1 MLGRIESK
9 KNILIL
15 IIVGLAIIFLV
26 FLAKTSPNDSIGN
39 QEKIVFV
46 DVIDLEIGE
55 NQSWIYSQG
64 ELNPKTKITLS
75 SQVSGRVSAVSSI
88 FESGGFF
95 NSNEVLLN
103 IEDYDY
109 SFALSQAEANLASAI
124 ENLSIEKGR
133 SKQARQ
139 EWRDLGDKES
149 NDLFLRRPQLDSAI
163 SKLKAAE
170 SQLSLAKINL
180 SRTSVSLPYDGFI
193 LNKFVDLGQFV
204 SVGMPIAEVYN
215 SAYAEITL
223 PIKANDRLMIDLN
236 NKNLEV
242 FLYANYGNVSY
253 EWVGELN
260 RLEAKLDDITK
271 QYNFVV
277 AIDDPFLLNK
287 KKINSQYKPP
297 LAIGQFLKAKIPG
310 NFISDSFYI
319 PKNTL
324 RVNNK
329 IWILVDEKLKY
340 LDVDVIGSE
349 YDSFLVKLKNNND
362 KLNKVSLIV
371 SDLSV
376 AYPGMLIKKFS
387 SISEKK

>member
-124 ENLSIEKGR
+124 ETLSIEKGR

-193 LNKFVDLGQFV
+193 LNKFV
-204 SVGMPIAEVYN
+204 
-215 SAYAEITL
+215 
-223 PIKANDRLMIDLN
+223 
-236 NKNLEV
+236 
-242 FLYANYGNVSY
+242 
-253 EWVGELN
+253 
-260 RLEAKLDDITK
+260 
-271 QYNFVV
+271 
-277 AIDDPFLLNK
+277 
-287 KKINSQYKPP
+287 
-297 LAIGQFLKAKIPG
+297 
-310 NFISDSFYI
+310 
-319 PKNTL
+319 
-324 RVNNK
+324 
-329 IWILVDEKLKY
+329 EK
-340 LDVDVIGSE
+340 
-349 YDSFLVKLKNNND
+349 F
-362 KLNKVSLIV
+362 
-371 SDLSV
+371 
-376 AYPGMLIKKFS
+376 
-387 SISEKK
+387 